1 MASWHIVGKYFFFVV
16 CDNLNKPRLIYTF
29 WITLEIKQKFGIL
42 MKIYFASKCA
52 ILTISMFLVA
62 AESSLTA
69 AICANLYKANNNT

>member
-1 MASWHIVGKYFFFVV
+1 
-16 CDNLNKPRLIYTF
+16 
-29 WITLEIKQKFGIL
+29 

-52 ILTISMFLVA
+52 ILSISMFLVA